1 MRKSTLSTREPTQLN
16 EKEEN
21 RRSTVPALSP
31 GNFPTA
37 LQDIKKSR
45 KNLKNPSLF
54 HHPKKKLETNKKKHP
69 RNK

>member
-1 MRKSTLSTREPTQLN
+1 MRKPTLSTREPTQLN

-45 KNLKNPSLF
+45 KKLKTLPFSTTQ
-54 HHPKKKLETNKKKHP
+54 KKIETNKKKHP